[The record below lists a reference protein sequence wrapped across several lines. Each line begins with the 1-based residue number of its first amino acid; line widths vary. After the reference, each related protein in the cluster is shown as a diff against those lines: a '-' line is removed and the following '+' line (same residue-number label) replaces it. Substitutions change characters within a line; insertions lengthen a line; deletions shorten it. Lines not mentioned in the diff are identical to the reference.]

1 MEWHHPSSFEP
12 QLTDEVISFFARH
25 MLDIYVDVLD
35 LLNTED
41 DSNYGRG
48 TSIFDRTR
56 NRFLRMIMK
65 KQCPIDVHLVNGSLK
80 FIFQIGSAQI
90 RFLKDDFENPKKKKY
105 FMQQFQSM
113 SLFPLDDQQPSYWRF
128 ILNEPQLSDDEAL
141 VIFAGYNLAND
152 VVAYWDSSSITD
164 VNYIHFVEPKTPES
178 VELNS
183 PLVGDHEID
192 NEKENDDDSE
202 AVNH

>member
-25 MLDIYVDVLD
+25 MLDIYADVLD

-56 NRFLRMIMK
+56 LCFLRLINTRK
-65 KQCPIDVHLVNGSLK
+65 CPVEVHLVDGSLK
-80 FIFQIGSAQI
+80 LIFQIGSAQI

-105 FMQQFQSM
+105 FTQKFHNM
-113 SLFPLDDQQPSYWRF
+113 SLFPIDDQQPHYWRF
-128 ILNEPQLSDDEAL
+128 ILNEPQSSDDEAL
-141 VIFAGYNLAND
+141 VIFAGYNLANE
-152 VVAYWDSSSITD
+152 VLAYWDSSSITD
-164 VNYIHFVEPKTPES
+164 LNHIHLVEPETPES

-183 PLVGDHEID
+183 PLVGDHEIG

-202 AVNH
+202 AVNY